1 MTQAEQI
8 FMYMKTHGTITT
20 IQASKELDITKLP
33 TRIGEMK
40 RSGIAINTEIV
51 HDVNKHGTPT
61 RYARYSL
68 AE

>member
-1 MTQAEQI
+1 MSQAQQI
-8 FMYMKTHGTITT
+8 LMYLKQHKTITPMD
-20 IQASKELDITKLP
+20 AWDKLFITKLA

-40 RSGIAINTEIV
+40 KSGIAINTEIV
-51 HDVNKHGTPT
+51 HDVNKNGHPI